1 MNPRQRRGPNPQ
13 RSACGAGQGHSA
25 LDLSRAW
32 HNQFVT
38 APIRPED
45 VLPDGD
51 DNATF
56 GDMSARKGTVA
67 AFVANAKVLSTL
79 ATGTPEHATVLA
91 QLRTL
96 APGLRAVGV
105 LDVFAPRSTEITEL
119 FAEEDE
125 S

>member
-1 MNPRQRRGPNPQ
+1 MNPRQRRDLNPQ

-67 AFVANAKVLSTL
+67 AFVANA
-79 ATGTPEHATVLA
+79 
-91 QLRTL
+91 RC
-96 APGLRAVGV
+96 
-105 LDVFAPRSTEITEL
+105 
-119 FAEEDE
+119 
-125 S
+125 